1 MGIQGGLWMLINS
14 ILLMAVLIA
23 WLIVNDLFGSRLTKE
38 TKVLGYIMI
47 MIGVISQLYMQIKI
61 LFL

>member
-1 MGIQGGLWMLINS
+1 
-14 ILLMAVLIA
+14 MAVLIA